1 MLQRMEGTPPQLQ
14 AESFNEAL
22 VDAPVEVFEF
32 GPKNVAPVPY
42 SLINELPQQIRKT
55 YEPAQIDDL
64 ATAMEITSDSSTDVQ
79 FDMYNPLLCARLSPI
94 ETEQYLKEYSA
105 FYGIT
110 VDPSTLKADE
120 SGNYTLLISGHRRK
134 RAIWQ
139 LAQKHELDISHIQV
153 QANLRQGIGFEEALV
168 AQVRENTYEKV
179 PPAETA
185 KQIEQFYTYLLSRR
199 SKKPTHKE
207 VAAKLGQSE
216 GIVSTALRFCSL
228 PEEIQ
233 ELAHNKTLP
242 YSILVK
248 LDKIHEKRKEFYE
261 KEQERGHPFSET
273 IDEYCLHHL
282 HLMVTRILRTR
293 LEKDEKIDQLIKQE
307 VTTLDQRMKYQ
318 QDELE
323 LLSPE
328 ERSARQRLS
337 RSASL
342 LCKQSLSSLA
352 YALDIN
358 PSALGPDELT
368 HLERLAAEARAQA
381 QSTAQQQDGLP
392 F

>member
-1 MLQRMEGTPPQLQ
+1 MFRPTEEIYPANITIGDVLD
-14 AESFNEAL
+14 N
-22 VDAPVEVFEF
+22 DATDFIDF
-32 GPKNVAPVPY
+32 GPKSVSPVTY
-42 SLINELPQQIRKT
+42 ALINELPQQVRKT

-64 ATAMEITSDSSTDVQ
+64 AIAMTIPPPSDGAEVE
-79 FDMYNPLLCARLSPI
+79 FDMFNPLLCAHLSH
-94 ETEQYLKEYSA
+94 EDTVQYLKEYSE
-105 FYGIT
+105 FYGVET
-110 VDPSTLKADE
+110 DVSELRPDE
-120 SGNYTLLISGHRRK
+120 NGRYTILISGHRRK
-134 RAIWQ
+134 RAIRQ
-139 LAQKHELDISHIQV
+139 LISENDLDISKVRAHVNQRDSIT
-153 QANLRQGIGFEEALV
+153 FEKALV

-179 PPAETA
+179 PPEEVARH
-185 KQIEQFYTYLLSRR
+185 IEQFYKYLCSTQPE
-199 SKKPTHKE
+199 KPTYRE
-207 VAAKLGQSE
+207 IARKLGQSE
-216 GIVSTALRFCSL
+216 SIVRTALRFCSL

-318 QDELE
+318 QDELV

-328 ERSARQRLS
+328 ERSARQQLS

>member
-1 MLQRMEGTPPQLQ
+1 MFRPTEEIYPANITIGDVLD
-14 AESFNEAL
+14 N
-22 VDAPVEVFEF
+22 DATDFIDF
-32 GPKNVAPVPY
+32 GPKSVSPVTY
-42 SLINELPQQIRKT
+42 ALINELPQQVRKT

-64 ATAMEITSDSSTDVQ
+64 AIAMTIPPPSDGAEVE
-79 FDMYNPLLCARLSPI
+79 FDMFNPLLCAHLSH
-94 ETEQYLKEYSA
+94 EDTVQYLKEYSE
-105 FYGIT
+105 FYGVET
-110 VDPSTLKADE
+110 DVSELRPDE
-120 SGNYTLLISGHRRK
+120 NGRYTILISGHRRK
-134 RAIWQ
+134 RAIRQ
-139 LAQKHELDISHIQV
+139 LISENDLDISKVRAHVNQRDSIT
-153 QANLRQGIGFEEALV
+153 FEKALV

-179 PPAETA
+179 PPEEVARH
-185 KQIEQFYTYLLSRR
+185 IEQFYKYLCSTQPE
-199 SKKPTHKE
+199 KPTYRE
-207 VAAKLGQSE
+207 IARKLGQSE
-216 GIVSTALRFCSL
+216 SIVRTALRFCSL

-273 IDEYCLHHL
+273 IDEYCLCHL

-328 ERSARQRLS
+328 ERSARQQLS

-342 LCKQSLSSLA
+342 LCKQSLSSLE

>member
-1 MLQRMEGTPPQLQ
+1 MFRPTEEIYPANITIGDVLD
-14 AESFNEAL
+14 N
-22 VDAPVEVFEF
+22 DATDFIDF
-32 GPKNVAPVPY
+32 GPKSVSPVTY
-42 SLINELPQQIRKT
+42 ALINELPQQVRKT

-64 ATAMEITSDSSTDVQ
+64 AIAMTIPPPSDGAEVE
-79 FDMYNPLLCARLSPI
+79 FDMFNPLLCAHLSH
-94 ETEQYLKEYSA
+94 EDTVQYLKEYSE
-105 FYGIT
+105 FYGVET
-110 VDPSTLKADE
+110 DVSELRPDE
-120 SGNYTLLISGHRRK
+120 NGRYTILISGHRRK
-134 RAIWQ
+134 RAIRQ
-139 LAQKHELDISHIQV
+139 LISENDLDISKVRAHVNQRDSIT
-153 QANLRQGIGFEEALV
+153 FEKALV

-179 PPAETA
+179 PPEEVARH
-185 KQIEQFYTYLLSRR
+185 IEQFYKYLCSTQPE
-199 SKKPTHKE
+199 KPTYRE
-207 VAAKLGQSE
+207 IARKLGQSE
-216 GIVSTALRFCSL
+216 NIVRTALRFCSL

-328 ERSARQRLS
+328 ERSARQQLS

>member
-1 MLQRMEGTPPQLQ
+1 MFRPTEEIYPANITIGDVLD
-14 AESFNEAL
+14 N
-22 VDAPVEVFEF
+22 DATDFIDF
-32 GPKNVAPVPY
+32 GPKSVSPVTY
-42 SLINELPQQIRKT
+42 ALINELPQQVRKT

-64 ATAMEITSDSSTDVQ
+64 AIAMTIPPPSDGAEVE
-79 FDMYNPLLCARLSPI
+79 FDMFNPLLCAHLSH
-94 ETEQYLKEYSA
+94 EDTVQYLKEYSE
-105 FYGIT
+105 FYGVET
-110 VDPSTLKADE
+110 DVSELRPDE
-120 SGNYTLLISGHRRK
+120 NGRYTILISGHRRK
-134 RAIWQ
+134 RAIRQ
-139 LAQKHELDISHIQV
+139 LISENDLDISKVRAHVNQRDSIT
-153 QANLRQGIGFEEALV
+153 FEKALV

-179 PPAETA
+179 PPEEVARH
-185 KQIEQFYTYLLSRR
+185 IEQFYKYLCSTQPE
-199 SKKPTHKE
+199 KPTYRE
-207 VAAKLGQSE
+207 IARKLGQSE
-216 GIVSTALRFCSL
+216 SIVRTALRFCSL

-242 YSILVK
+242 YSIIVK

-261 KEQERGHPFSET
+261 KEQERGHSFSET
-273 IDEYCLHHL
+273 IDEYCLCHL

-342 LCKQSLSSLA
+342 LCKQSLSSLE

>member
-1 MLQRMEGTPPQLQ
+1 MFRPTEEIYPANITIGDVLD
-14 AESFNEAL
+14 N
-22 VDAPVEVFEF
+22 DATDFIDF
-32 GPKNVAPVPY
+32 GPKSVSPVTY
-42 SLINELPQQIRKT
+42 ALINELPQQVRKT

-64 ATAMEITSDSSTDVQ
+64 AIAMTIPPPSDGAEVE
-79 FDMYNPLLCARLSPI
+79 FDMFNPLLCAHLSH
-94 ETEQYLKEYSA
+94 EDTVQYLKEYSE
-105 FYGIT
+105 FYGVET
-110 VDPSTLKADE
+110 DVSELRPDE
-120 SGNYTLLISGHRRK
+120 NGRYTILISGHRRK
-134 RAIWQ
+134 RAIRQ
-139 LAQKHELDISHIQV
+139 LISENDLDISKVRAHVNQRDSIT
-153 QANLRQGIGFEEALV
+153 FEKALV

-179 PPAETA
+179 PPEEVARH
-185 KQIEQFYTYLLSRR
+185 IEQFYKYLCSTQPE
-199 SKKPTHKE
+199 KPTYRE
-207 VAAKLGQSE
+207 IARKLGQSE
-216 GIVSTALRFCSL
+216 SIVRTALRFCSL

-261 KEQERGHPFSET
+261 KEQERGHSFSET
-273 IDEYCLHHL
+273 IDEYCLCHL

>member
-1 MLQRMEGTPPQLQ
+1 MFRPTEEIYPANITIGDVLD
-14 AESFNEAL
+14 N
-22 VDAPVEVFEF
+22 DATDFIDF
-32 GPKNVAPVPY
+32 GPKSVSPVTY
-42 SLINELPQQIRKT
+42 ALINELPQQVRKT

-64 ATAMEITSDSSTDVQ
+64 AIAMTIPPPSDGAEVE
-79 FDMYNPLLCARLSPI
+79 FDMFNPLLCAHLSH
-94 ETEQYLKEYSA
+94 EDTVQYLKEYSE
-105 FYGIT
+105 FYGVET
-110 VDPSTLKADE
+110 DVSELRPDE
-120 SGNYTLLISGHRRK
+120 NGRYTILISGHRRK
-134 RAIWQ
+134 RAIRQ
-139 LAQKHELDISHIQV
+139 LISENDLDISKVRAHVNQRDSIT
-153 QANLRQGIGFEEALV
+153 FEKALV

-179 PPAETA
+179 PPEEVARH
-185 KQIEQFYTYLLSRR
+185 IEQFYKYLCSTQPE
-199 SKKPTHKE
+199 KPTYRE
-207 VAAKLGQSE
+207 IARKLGQSE
-216 GIVSTALRFCSL
+216 SIVRTALRFCSL

-261 KEQERGHPFSET
+261 KEQERGHSFSET
-273 IDEYCLHHL
+273 IDEYCLCHL

-328 ERSARQRLS
+328 ERSARQQLS

>member
-1 MLQRMEGTPPQLQ
+1 MFRPTEEIYPANITIGDVLD
-14 AESFNEAL
+14 N
-22 VDAPVEVFEF
+22 DATDFIDF
-32 GPKNVAPVPY
+32 GPKSVSPVTY
-42 SLINELPQQIRKT
+42 ALINELPQQVRKT

-64 ATAMEITSDSSTDVQ
+64 AIAMTIPPPSDGAEVE
-79 FDMYNPLLCARLSPI
+79 FDMFNPLLCAHLSH
-94 ETEQYLKEYSA
+94 EDTDQYLKEYSE
-105 FYGIT
+105 FYGVET
-110 VDPSTLKADE
+110 DVSELRPDE
-120 SGNYTLLISGHRRK
+120 NGRYTILISGHRRK
-134 RAIWQ
+134 RAIRQ
-139 LAQKHELDISHIQV
+139 LISENDLDISKVRAHVNQRDSIT
-153 QANLRQGIGFEEALV
+153 FEKALV

-179 PPAETA
+179 PPEEVARH
-185 KQIEQFYTYLLSRR
+185 IEQFYKYLCSTQPE
-199 SKKPTHKE
+199 KPTYRE
-207 VAAKLGQSE
+207 IARKLGQSE
-216 GIVSTALRFCSL
+216 SIVRTALRFCSL

-261 KEQERGHPFSET
+261 KEQERGHSFSET
-273 IDEYCLHHL
+273 IDEYCLCHL

-328 ERSARQRLS
+328 ERSARQQLS

>member
-1 MLQRMEGTPPQLQ
+1 MFRPTEEIYPANITIGDVLD
-14 AESFNEAL
+14 N
-22 VDAPVEVFEF
+22 DATDFIDF
-32 GPKNVAPVPY
+32 GPKSVSPVTY
-42 SLINELPQQIRKT
+42 ALINELPQQVRKT

-64 ATAMEITSDSSTDVQ
+64 AIAMTIPPPSDGAEVE
-79 FDMYNPLLCARLSPI
+79 FDMFNPLLCAHLSH
-94 ETEQYLKEYSA
+94 EDTVQYLKEYSE
-105 FYGIT
+105 FYGVET
-110 VDPSTLKADE
+110 DVSELRPDE
-120 SGNYTLLISGHRRK
+120 NGRYTILISGHRRK
-134 RAIWQ
+134 RAIRQ
-139 LAQKHELDISHIQV
+139 LISENDLDISKVRAHVNQRDSIT
-153 QANLRQGIGFEEALV
+153 FEKALV

-179 PPAETA
+179 PPEEVARH
-185 KQIEQFYTYLLSRR
+185 IEQFYKYLCSTQPE
-199 SKKPTHKE
+199 KPTYRE
-207 VAAKLGQSE
+207 IARKLGQSE
-216 GIVSTALRFCSL
+216 SIVRTALRFCSL

-242 YSILVK
+242 YSIIVK

-328 ERSARQRLS
+328 ERSARQQLS

-381 QSTAQQQDGLP
+381 QSTTQQQDGLP

>member
-1 MLQRMEGTPPQLQ
+1 MFRPTEEIYPANITIGDVLD
-14 AESFNEAL
+14 N
-22 VDAPVEVFEF
+22 DATDFIDF
-32 GPKNVAPVPY
+32 GPKSVSPVTY
-42 SLINELPQQIRKT
+42 ALINELPQQVRKT

-64 ATAMEITSDSSTDVQ
+64 AIAMTIPPPSDGAEVE
-79 FDMYNPLLCARLSPI
+79 FDMFNPLLCAHLSH
-94 ETEQYLKEYSA
+94 EDTVQYLKEYSE
-105 FYGIT
+105 FYGVET
-110 VDPSTLKADE
+110 DVSELRPDE
-120 SGNYTLLISGHRRK
+120 NGRYTILISGHRRK
-134 RAIWQ
+134 RAIRQ
-139 LAQKHELDISHIQV
+139 LISENDLDISKVRAHVNQRDSIT
-153 QANLRQGIGFEEALV
+153 FEKALV

-179 PPAETA
+179 PPEEVARH
-185 KQIEQFYTYLLSRR
+185 IEQFYKYLCSTQPE
-199 SKKPTHKE
+199 KPTHRE
-207 VAAKLGQSE
+207 IARKLGQSE
-216 GIVSTALRFCSL
+216 NIVSTALRFCSL

-342 LCKQSLSSLA
+342 LCKQSLSSLE

>member
-1 MLQRMEGTPPQLQ
+1 MFRPTEEIYPANITIGDVLD
-14 AESFNEAL
+14 N
-22 VDAPVEVFEF
+22 DATDFIDF
-32 GPKNVAPVPY
+32 GPKSVSPVTY
-42 SLINELPQQIRKT
+42 ALINELPQQVRKT

-64 ATAMEITSDSSTDVQ
+64 AIAMTIPPPSDGAEVE
-79 FDMYNPLLCARLSPI
+79 FDMFNPLLCAHLSH
-94 ETEQYLKEYSA
+94 EDTVQYLKEYSE
-105 FYGIT
+105 FYGVET
-110 VDPSTLKADE
+110 DVSELRPDE
-120 SGNYTLLISGHRRK
+120 NGRYTILISGHRRK
-134 RAIWQ
+134 RAIRQ
-139 LAQKHELDISHIQV
+139 LISENDLDISKVRAHVNQRDSIT
-153 QANLRQGIGFEEALV
+153 FEKALV

-179 PPAETA
+179 PPEEVARH
-185 KQIEQFYTYLLSRR
+185 IEQFYKYLCSTQPE
-199 SKKPTHKE
+199 KPTYRE
-207 VAAKLGQSE
+207 IARKLGQSE
-216 GIVSTALRFCSL
+216 SIVRTALRFCSL

-261 KEQERGHPFSET
+261 KEQERGHSFSET
-273 IDEYCLHHL
+273 IDEYCLCHL

-342 LCKQSLSSLA
+342 LCKQSLSSLE

>member
-1 MLQRMEGTPPQLQ
+1 MFRPTEEIYPANITIGDVLD
-14 AESFNEAL
+14 N
-22 VDAPVEVFEF
+22 DATDFIDF
-32 GPKNVAPVPY
+32 GPKSVSPVTY
-42 SLINELPQQIRKT
+42 ALINELPQQVRKT

-64 ATAMEITSDSSTDVQ
+64 AIAMTIPPPSDGAEVE
-79 FDMYNPLLCARLSPI
+79 FDMFNPLLCAHLSH
-94 ETEQYLKEYSA
+94 EDTVQYLKEYSE
-105 FYGIT
+105 FYGVET
-110 VDPSTLKADE
+110 DVSELRPDE
-120 SGNYTLLISGHRRK
+120 NGRYTILISGHRRK
-134 RAIWQ
+134 RAIRQ
-139 LAQKHELDISHIQV
+139 LISENDLDISKVRAHVNQRDSIT
-153 QANLRQGIGFEEALV
+153 FEKALV

-179 PPAETA
+179 PPEEVARH
-185 KQIEQFYTYLLSRR
+185 IEQFYKYLCSTQPE
-199 SKKPTHKE
+199 KPTYRE
-207 VAAKLGQSE
+207 IARKLGQSE
-216 GIVSTALRFCSL
+216 SIVRTALRFCSL

-261 KEQERGHPFSET
+261 KEQERGHSFSET
-273 IDEYCLHHL
+273 IDEYCLCHL

-328 ERSARQRLS
+328 ERSARQQLS

-342 LCKQSLSSLA
+342 LCKRSLSSLA

>member
-1 MLQRMEGTPPQLQ
+1 MFRPTEEIYPANITIGDVLD
-14 AESFNEAL
+14 N
-22 VDAPVEVFEF
+22 DATDFIDF
-32 GPKNVAPVPY
+32 GPKSVSPVTY
-42 SLINELPQQIRKT
+42 ALINELPQQVRKT

-64 ATAMEITSDSSTDVQ
+64 AIAMTIPPPSDGAEVE
-79 FDMYNPLLCARLSPI
+79 FDMFNPLLCAHLSH
-94 ETEQYLKEYSA
+94 EDTVQYLKEYSE
-105 FYGIT
+105 FYGVET
-110 VDPSTLKADE
+110 DVSELRPDE
-120 SGNYTLLISGHRRK
+120 NGRYTILISGHRRK
-134 RAIWQ
+134 RAIRQ
-139 LAQKHELDISHIQV
+139 LISENDLDISKVRAHVNQRDSIT
-153 QANLRQGIGFEEALV
+153 FEKALV

-179 PPAETA
+179 PPEEVARH
-185 KQIEQFYTYLLSRR
+185 IEQFYKYLCSTQPE
-199 SKKPTHKE
+199 KPPHRE
-207 VAAKLGQSE
+207 IARKLGQSE
-216 GIVSTALRFCSL
+216 SIVRTALRFCSL

-261 KEQERGHPFSET
+261 KEQERGHSFSET
-273 IDEYCLHHL
+273 IDEYCLCHL

-342 LCKQSLSSLA
+342 LCKRSLSSLA

>member
-1 MLQRMEGTPPQLQ
+1 MFRPTEEIYPANITIGDVLD
-14 AESFNEAL
+14 N
-22 VDAPVEVFEF
+22 DATDFIDF
-32 GPKNVAPVPY
+32 GPKSVSPVTY
-42 SLINELPQQIRKT
+42 ALINELPQQVRKT

-64 ATAMEITSDSSTDVQ
+64 AIAMTIPPPSDGAEVE
-79 FDMYNPLLCARLSPI
+79 FDMFNPLLCAHLSH
-94 ETEQYLKEYSA
+94 EDTVQYLKEYSE
-105 FYGIT
+105 FYGVET
-110 VDPSTLKADE
+110 DVSELRPDE
-120 SGNYTLLISGHRRK
+120 NGRYTILISGHRRK
-134 RAIWQ
+134 RAIRQ
-139 LAQKHELDISHIQV
+139 LISENDLDISKVRAHVNQRDSIT
-153 QANLRQGIGFEEALV
+153 FEKALV

-179 PPAETA
+179 PPEEVARH
-185 KQIEQFYTYLLSRR
+185 IEQFYKYLCSTQPE
-199 SKKPTHKE
+199 KPTYRE
-207 VAAKLGQSE
+207 IARKLGQSE
-216 GIVSTALRFCSL
+216 SIVRTALRFCSL

-342 LCKQSLSSLA
+342 LCKQSLSSLE

>member
-1 MLQRMEGTPPQLQ
+1 MFRPTEEIYPANITIGDVLD
-14 AESFNEAL
+14 N
-22 VDAPVEVFEF
+22 DATDFIDF
-32 GPKNVAPVPY
+32 GPKSVSPVTY
-42 SLINELPQQIRKT
+42 ALINELPQQVRKT

-64 ATAMEITSDSSTDVQ
+64 AIAMTIPPPSDGAEVE
-79 FDMYNPLLCARLSPI
+79 FDMFNPLLCAHLSH
-94 ETEQYLKEYSA
+94 EDTVQYLKEYSE
-105 FYGIT
+105 FYGVET
-110 VDPSTLKADE
+110 DVSELRPDE
-120 SGNYTLLISGHRRK
+120 NGRYTILISGHRRK
-134 RAIWQ
+134 RAIRQ
-139 LAQKHELDISHIQV
+139 LISENDLDISKVRAHVNQRDSIT
-153 QANLRQGIGFEEALV
+153 FEKALV

-179 PPAETA
+179 PPEEVARH
-185 KQIEQFYTYLLSRR
+185 IEQFYKYLCSTQPE
-199 SKKPTHKE
+199 KPTYRE
-207 VAAKLGQSE
+207 IARKLGQSE
-216 GIVSTALRFCSL
+216 SIVRTALRFCSL

-328 ERSARQRLS
+328 ERSARQQLS

>member
-1 MLQRMEGTPPQLQ
+1 MTIPPPSDG
-14 AESFNEAL
+14 AE
-22 VDAPVEVFEF
+22 VE
-32 GPKNVAPVPY
+32 
-42 SLINELPQQIRKT
+42 
-55 YEPAQIDDL
+55 
-64 ATAMEITSDSSTDVQ
+64 
-79 FDMYNPLLCARLSPI
+79 FDMFNPLLCAHLSH
-94 ETEQYLKEYSA
+94 EDTVQYLKEYSE
-105 FYGIT
+105 FYGVET
-110 VDPSTLKADE
+110 DVSELRPDE
-120 SGNYTLLISGHRRK
+120 NGRYTILISGHRRK
-134 RAIWQ
+134 RAIRQ
-139 LAQKHELDISHIQV
+139 LISENDLDISKVRAHVNQRDSIT
-153 QANLRQGIGFEEALV
+153 FEKALV

-179 PPAETA
+179 PPEEVARH
-185 KQIEQFYTYLLSRR
+185 IEQFYKYLCSTQPE
-199 SKKPTHKE
+199 KPTYRE
-207 VAAKLGQSE
+207 IARKLGQSE
-216 GIVSTALRFCSL
+216 SIVRTALRFCSL

-261 KEQERGHPFSET
+261 KEQERGHSFSET
-273 IDEYCLHHL
+273 IDEYCLCHL

-381 QSTAQQQDGLP
+381 QSTTQQQDGLP

>member
-1 MLQRMEGTPPQLQ
+1 MFRPTEEIYPANITIGDVLD
-14 AESFNEAL
+14 N
-22 VDAPVEVFEF
+22 DATDFIDF
-32 GPKNVAPVPY
+32 GPKSVSPVTY
-42 SLINELPQQIRKT
+42 ALINELPQQVRKT

-64 ATAMEITSDSSTDVQ
+64 AIAMTIPPPSDGAEVE
-79 FDMYNPLLCARLSPI
+79 FEMFNPLLCAHLSH
-94 ETEQYLKEYSA
+94 EDTVQYLKEYSE
-105 FYGIT
+105 FYGVET
-110 VDPSTLKADE
+110 DVAELRPDE
-120 SGNYTLLISGHRRK
+120 NGRYTILISGHRRK
-134 RAIWQ
+134 RAIRQ
-139 LAQKHELDISHIQV
+139 LISENDLDISKVRAHVNQRDSIT
-153 QANLRQGIGFEEALV
+153 FEKALV

-179 PPAETA
+179 PPEEVARH
-185 KQIEQFYTYLLSRR
+185 IEQFYKYLCSTQPE
-199 SKKPTHKE
+199 KPTYRE
-207 VAAKLGQSE
+207 IARKLGQSE
-216 GIVSTALRFCSL
+216 SIVRTALRFCSL

-261 KEQERGHPFSET
+261 KEQERGHSFSET
-273 IDEYCLHHL
+273 IDEYCLCHL

-328 ERSARQRLS
+328 ERSARQQLS

-342 LCKQSLSSLA
+342 LCKQSLSSLE

>member
-1 MLQRMEGTPPQLQ
+1 MFRPTEEIYPANITIGDVLD
-14 AESFNEAL
+14 N
-22 VDAPVEVFEF
+22 DATDFIDF
-32 GPKNVAPVPY
+32 GPKSVSPVTY
-42 SLINELPQQIRKT
+42 ALINELPQQVRKT

-64 ATAMEITSDSSTDVQ
+64 AIAMTIPPPSDGAEVE
-79 FDMYNPLLCARLSPI
+79 FDMFNPLLCAHLSH
-94 ETEQYLKEYSA
+94 EDTVQYLKEYSE
-105 FYGIT
+105 FYGVET
-110 VDPSTLKADE
+110 DVSELRPDE
-120 SGNYTLLISGHRRK
+120 NGRYTILISGHRRK
-134 RAIWQ
+134 RAIRQ
-139 LAQKHELDISHIQV
+139 LISENDLDISKVRAHVNQRDSIT
-153 QANLRQGIGFEEALV
+153 FEKALV

-179 PPAETA
+179 PPEEVARH
-185 KQIEQFYTYLLSRR
+185 IEQFYKYLCSTQPE
-199 SKKPTHKE
+199 KPTYRE
-207 VAAKLGQSE
+207 IARKLGQSE
-216 GIVSTALRFCSL
+216 SIVRTALRFCSL

-261 KEQERGHPFSET
+261 KEQERGHSFSET

-342 LCKQSLSSLA
+342 LCKQSLSSLE

>member
-1 MLQRMEGTPPQLQ
+1 MFRPTEEIYPANITIGDVLD
-14 AESFNEAL
+14 N
-22 VDAPVEVFEF
+22 DATDFIDF
-32 GPKNVAPVPY
+32 GPKSVSPVTY
-42 SLINELPQQIRKT
+42 ALINELPQQVRKT

-64 ATAMEITSDSSTDVQ
+64 AIAMTIPPPSDGAEVE
-79 FDMYNPLLCARLSPI
+79 FDMFNPLLCAHLSH
-94 ETEQYLKEYSA
+94 EDTVQYLKEYSE
-105 FYGIT
+105 FYGVET
-110 VDPSTLKADE
+110 DVSELRPDE
-120 SGNYTLLISGHRRK
+120 NGRYTILISGHRRK
-134 RAIWQ
+134 RAIRQ
-139 LAQKHELDISHIQV
+139 LISENDLDISKVRAHVNQRDSIT
-153 QANLRQGIGFEEALV
+153 FEKALV

-179 PPAETA
+179 PPEEVARH
-185 KQIEQFYTYLLSRR
+185 IEQFYKYLCSTQPE
-199 SKKPTHKE
+199 KPTYRE
-207 VAAKLGQSE
+207 IARKLGQSE
-216 GIVSTALRFCSL
+216 SIVRTALRFCSL

-273 IDEYCLHHL
+273 SDKYCLYHL

-342 LCKQSLSSLA
+342 LCKQSLSSLE

>member
-1 MLQRMEGTPPQLQ
+1 MFRPTEEIYPANITIGDVLD
-14 AESFNEAL
+14 N
-22 VDAPVEVFEF
+22 DATDFIDF
-32 GPKNVAPVPY
+32 GPKSVSPVTY
-42 SLINELPQQIRKT
+42 ALINELPQQVRKT

-64 ATAMEITSDSSTDVQ
+64 AIAMTIPPPSDGAEVE
-79 FDMYNPLLCARLSPI
+79 FDMFNPLLCAHLSH
-94 ETEQYLKEYSA
+94 EDTVQYLKEYSE
-105 FYGIT
+105 FYGVET
-110 VDPSTLKADE
+110 DVSELRPDE
-120 SGNYTLLISGHRRK
+120 NGRYTILISGHRRK
-134 RAIWQ
+134 RAIRQ
-139 LAQKHELDISHIQV
+139 LISENDLDISKVRAHVNQRDSIT
-153 QANLRQGIGFEEALV
+153 FEKALV

-179 PPAETA
+179 PPEEVARH
-185 KQIEQFYTYLLSRR
+185 IEQFYKYLCSTQPE
-199 SKKPTHKE
+199 KPTHRE
-207 VAAKLGQSE
+207 IARKLGQSE
-216 GIVSTALRFCSL
+216 SIVRTALRFCSL

-261 KEQERGHPFSET
+261 KEQERGHSFSET
-273 IDEYCLHHL
+273 IDEYCLCHL

-342 LCKQSLSSLA
+342 LCKQSLSSLE

>member
-1 MLQRMEGTPPQLQ
+1 MFRPTEEIYPTNITIGDVLD
-14 AESFNEAL
+14 N
-22 VDAPVEVFEF
+22 DATDFIDF
-32 GPKNVAPVPY
+32 GPKSVSPVTY
-42 SLINELPQQIRKT
+42 ALINELPQQVRKT

-64 ATAMEITSDSSTDVQ
+64 AIAMTIPPPSDGAEVE
-79 FDMYNPLLCARLSPI
+79 FDMFNPLLCAHLSH
-94 ETEQYLKEYSA
+94 EDTDQYLKEYSE
-105 FYGIT
+105 FYGVET
-110 VDPSTLKADE
+110 DVSELRPDE
-120 SGNYTLLISGHRRK
+120 NGRYTILISGHRRK
-134 RAIWQ
+134 RAIRQ
-139 LAQKHELDISHIQV
+139 LISENDLDISKVRAHVNQRDSIT
-153 QANLRQGIGFEEALV
+153 FEKALV

-179 PPAETA
+179 PPEEVARH
-185 KQIEQFYTYLLSRR
+185 IEQFYKYLCSTQPE
-199 SKKPTHKE
+199 KPTYRE
-207 VAAKLGQSE
+207 IARKLGQSE
-216 GIVSTALRFCSL
+216 SIVRTALRFCSL

-261 KEQERGHPFSET
+261 KEQERGHSFSET
-273 IDEYCLHHL
+273 IDEYCLCHL

-328 ERSARQRLS
+328 ERSARQQLS